1 MSTMA
6 ISKFKAHAL
15 ELIAQVSEQ
24 KTSIIITKQG
34 KPIAKVVPYTP
45 PDIEPVPGKLAS
57 VLVCE
62 NDIVSP
68 VDLQWDAD
76 Q

>member
-1 MSTMA
+1 MRTMA

-15 ELIAQVSEQ
+15 ELFAQISEQ
-24 KTSIIITKQG
+24 KTSLIITKQG
-34 KPIAKVVPYTP
+34 KPIAKVMPYTAP
-45 PDIEPVPGKLAS
+45 EVIPVPGKLAS
-57 VLVCE
+57 TLVCE

-68 VDLQWDAD
+68 LDIQWDAD